1 MKKIALSIILLLATS
16 VAAFAQSDLQVLA
29 IVKYNKSE
37 SITVK
42 QLKTRAEV
50 YERQIGRSL
59 TVQEKK
65 DLLNLL
71 IEEKLLLQAAQK
83 EKIAVSDS
91 DVDQTFAQ
99 TLSQQLG
106 ANVSE
111 KELSDYIKKTQGKT
125 LEELFLQQNGI
136 SVAEYKSNLKN
147 QLLMQQY
154 IIKTKQSEI
163 EKISATNDEVKT
175 FYEANSDSFA
185 RSDMMKLFMVIV
197 PKGDSPDKA
206 KITLNDYLNKYK
218 EKKLTADQI
227 IELSTADKS
236 GFQAG
241 TFLLPKTEVAAK
253 AYDMSLESVL
263 YLFSQGEGFVSDI
276 EETSVDYRFISVMKK
291 YPKKFLDLV
300 DEMQPESGVTVYNY
314 IAAYL
319 TQQKQLT
326 YLSNAA
332 NEISHSLNTEA
343 NVEYKKKDEALDKL
357 LEWEN

>member
-1 MKKIALSIILLLATS
+1 MKKIALSMILLLATS

-29 IVKYNKSE
+29 VVKYNKSE

-42 QLKTRAEV
+42 QLKTRAAL

-59 TVQEKK
+59 SIAEKK

-83 EKIAVSDS
+83 EKISVADS

-111 KELSDYIKKTQGKT
+111 KELSDYIKKTQGIT

-136 SVAEYKSNLKN
+136 TVAEYKSNLKN

-154 IIKTKQSEI
+154 VIKAKQSEI
-163 EKISATNDEVKT
+163 EKITATNDEIKN
-175 FYEANSDSFA
+175 FYEANSESFA
-185 RSDMMKLFMVIV
+185 RSDLMKLFMVIV
-197 PKGDSPDKA
+197 PKGSAPENA
-206 KITLNDYLNKYK
+206 KIKLNDYLNKYK
-218 EKKLTADQI
+218 EKKVSMDEI
-227 IELSTADKS
+227 ISQSSANDS

-241 TFLLPKTEVAAK
+241 TFLVTKTETAAK
-253 AYDMSLESVL
+253 AYDMNLQSLIFL
-263 YLFSQGEGFVSDI
+263 YSQDEGYVSEI
-276 EETSVDYRFISVMKK
+276 QETSVDYRFISVIKK
-291 YPKKFLDLV
+291 YPKKFLDIM
-300 DEMQPESGVTVYNY
+300 DEMQPDSGVIVYNY

-319 TQQKQLT
+319 TQQKQLN
-326 YLSNAA
+326 YLSEAA
-332 NEISHSLNTEA
+332 NELSKSLNTEA
-343 NVEYKKKDEALDKL
+343 NVEYKKKDAALDKL
-357 LEWEN
+357 LDWEN